1 MRWKGMDTV
10 IFATHL
16 IEYAFVGCKIYGRR
30 ELKWITQHDLT
41 FALVKLGLLVFAP
54 LLSTPQKTC
63 LSPSIVAFMDFRSN
77 ANLPC
82 LVNLALNV

>member
-30 ELKWITQHDLT
+30 ELKWITQHDLM

-54 LLSTPQKTC
+54 LLSTPQKNMSFPFHRRFYGFS
-63 LSPSIVAFMDFRSN
+63 L
-77 ANLPC
+77 
-82 LVNLALNV
+82 